1 VLRERLAPSS
11 ELAAD
16 YVRLWRAG
24 PGLATVLWLALRP
37 PAPAAAAAPAQAG
50 TRGAVAVGAGVGAGA
65 GGTRGGAA
73 GEGGGLDEV
82 LLEGLLGARGGLL
95 GLLSGVLGADDAD
108 LLLDFLLMTEAELH
122 LALMAQHPAQ
132 STAAAT
138 SACGATSICSSSN
151 TLTTEQ
157 QLQPDRRGG
166 FGEREVAGG
175 ALTRARERVA
185 ECLCELCE
193 ATAAGRSALPRT
205 VHYHLVT

>member
-1 VLRERLAPSS
+1 M
-11 ELAAD
+11 
-16 YVRLWRAG
+16 RA
-24 PGLATVLWLALRP
+24 R
-37 PAPAAAAAPAQAG
+37 
-50 TRGAVAVGAGVGAGA
+50 AGVGAGA
-65 GGTRGGAA
+65 GAGGARGG
-73 GEGGGLDEV
+73 GGGGGGGLDEV

-122 LALMAQHPAQ
+122 LALMAQHPAP
-132 STAAAT
+132 SAAAAT
-138 SACGATSICSSSN
+138 SACGATSICSSSS
-151 TLTTEQ
+151 TLTAELQ
-157 QLQPDRRGG
+157 QPDRRGG

-193 ATAAGRSALPRT
+193 ATATGRSALPRT